1 MRRFVFLLII
11 CAFVQNSFGGAWVQK
26 KGGYF
31 FKLSGTY
38 FFAENEFNHEGEKL
52 KILEER
58 LVFDDVYFRDINFHM
73 YMEYGLTDDFTL
85 IGKLPFKSYTS
96 KRTVSTVYQTSDEL
110 ATTSGFADLEISGK
124 YAIFRSPVVF
134 AVESGVKIPLGYS
147 ETPDNDGPRLGTGAV
162 DIDGYL
168 WVGGSLHPLPVYLTG
183 SIGYRHRT
191 GKLNDEIIL
200 QTEAGYTL
208 GNFLIKSYFKYV
220 KNTSTPPDL
229 YGQPITTPLPG
240 GGGVLPEII
249 VGDQDIA
256 TIFPSI
262 IYTLNEQIALQAE
275 VSTVLAGKNTLSG
288 TAYSIGLIY
297 YR

>member
-1 MRRFVFLLII
+1 
-11 CAFVQNSFGGAWVQK
+11 
-26 KGGYF
+26 
-31 FKLSGTY
+31 
-38 FFAENEFNHEGEKL
+38 
-52 KILEER
+52 
-58 LVFDDVYFRDINFHM
+58 
-73 YMEYGLTDDFTL
+73 MEYGLTDDFTV

-124 YAIFRSPVVF
+124 YAIIHKPIVF
-134 AVESGVKIPLGYS
+134 AVESGLKIPLGYS
-147 ETPDNDGPRLGTGAV
+147 VMPDNDGPRLGTGAMDV
-162 DIDGYL
+162 DGHL
-168 WVGGSLHPLPVYLTG
+168 WFGGSFYPLPLYLTG

-191 GKLNDEIIL
+191 GELNDEIVL
-200 QTEAGYTL
+200 QTEAGYTI
-208 GNFLIKSYFKYV
+208 GDFLIKSYFKYV
-220 KNTSTPPDL
+220 KNTSTPPDI

-240 GGGVLPEII
+240 GGGILPEII

-256 TIFPSI
+256 TIFPSV
-262 IYTLNEQIALQAE
+262 IYTLNDRIALQAE